1 MFWSDETVLNPFGQ
15 NAVWP
20 VYLFFGN
27 LPKRGEEWNGR
38 FTSGE
43 HLQKRIRELR
53 TNVSRSR

>member
-27 LPKRGEEWNGR
+27 QPKRGEERNGR

-43 HLQKRIRELR
+43 SIRREF
-53 TNVSRSR
+53 VS